1 MANTI
6 ELAKSYVPLL
16 DEVYKNAALTS
27 DLDGAS
33 ELAQAG
39 ANANELII
47 PMIEMDG
54 LANYDR
60 NSGYINGD
68 VTIKNQTVA
77 CNYATK

>member
-1 MANTI
+1 MIKSEVKAVMKANYRVDKTHCVMKDKMVMTKEDI
-6 ELAKSYVPLL
+6 GKYLQEEWDTKV

-47 PMIEMDG
+47 PMIE
-54 LANYDR
+54 
-60 NSGYINGD
+60 
-68 VTIKNQTVA
+68 
-77 CNYATK
+77 

>member
-16 DEVYKNAALTS
+16 DEVYKNSALTS
-27 DLDGAS
+27 ELDGAS

-47 PMIEMDG
+47 PMI
-54 LANYDR
+54 
-60 NSGYINGD
+60 
-68 VTIKNQTVA
+68 
-77 CNYATK
+77 